1 MQLNM
6 VINDELMQQA
16 KLVAGMKSETEIVE
30 IALRAWLELQHPKKQ
45 VENPAKALLESD
57 FVGCGQA
64 DPLLSTNYKQ
74 IFAEILNEK
83 YNHC

>member
-16 KLVAGMKSETEIVE
+16 KLVAGVKSETEVVE
-30 IALRAWLELQHPKKQ
+30 IALRAWLELQRPQEQAK
-45 VENPAKALLESD
+45 NPAKILLESD
-57 FVGCGQA
+57 FIGCGQA

-74 IFAEILNEK
+74 IFAQMLNEK
-83 YNHC
+83 